1 MIQAKKTD
9 NDELSERLMS
19 TISMILER
27 YVTEV
32 PQHHQRL
39 LISIPQQSAL
49 LYNNCQYLVYWFV
62 KNTTTTTIDS
72 FAPIIKSLENCGHE
86 HFSHQVNKQRHQLMD
101 ILRDFDLTDVQTE
114 LDVMPKKV
122 VRQCLRQLDLLK
134 NVWQPILPETLYNTK
149 TMGIIINDFC
159 SELIRRILIIEDISS
174 SVSDGLVAIF
184 GNVIDAVPTLFT
196 NPLHVSLEVKSW
208 QKLMQLKMILD
219 ASLADIVDQWA
230 DGKGVLSLNF
240 KADEIKKLIR
250 ALFQN
255 TDRRSKAL
263 ARII

>member
-1 MIQAKKTD
+1 MLQSKTTD
-9 NDELSERLMS
+9 NEELSKRLLS

-27 YVTEV
+27 YVSEV
-32 PQHHQRL
+32 PAHHQRL

-49 LYNNCQYLVYWFV
+49 LHNNCMYLAHWFV
-62 KNTTTTTIDS
+62 KNATKIDS
-72 FAPIIKSLENCGHE
+72 FATIIKSLQNCGIE
-86 HFSHQVNKQRHQLMD
+86 HFNHQVSKQRHQLME
-101 ILRDFDLTDVQTE
+101 ILRDFDLTGVQTE
-114 LDVMPKKV
+114 LDIMPQKV
-122 VRQCLRQLDLLK
+122 VRQCLCQLDLLK
-134 NVWQPILPETLYNTK
+134 NVWQPILPELLYNNK
-149 TMGIIINDFC
+149 TMGVIINDFC

-174 SVSDGLVAIF
+174 SVSDGLVDIF
-184 GNVIDAVPTLFT
+184 GNVIETVPKYFT
-196 NPLHVSLEVKSW
+196 NPSHVTIEVKSW
-208 QKLMQLKMILD
+208 QKLMQLKMILN

-255 TDRRSKAL
+255 TDRRAKAL